1 MGADHEFLPL
11 CDVLF
16 NIISLAGYF
25 CDVVFDLVMSY
36 ALYCRGDIKWFALS
50 LSLILASLIASQI
63 VSVRW
68 YLRASWRNGILE
80 KGDVSTSTA
89 ESGTLTERKRIIR
102 YLVISLHGLQCG
114 VLWRYFKLFIPID
127 LRFVKHEVRELCLLR
142 LVHAFVEAAP
152 MLLVQLYFLWQ
163 SEQPKEFSDLNMVS
177 TVLSLF
183 SVCWALASF
192 SKNVRLHNIHR
203 LVLTWLGVIF
213 QFFWRLGTVWSRMTA
228 LAIYATLYGY
238 WVLVVIG
245 LHWMCMF
252 LWLISPKHAFYGEQ
266 LPRVRK
272 LVFSALV
279 GFIYV
284 FAFINLQ
291 ESNHRQKMAIFYII
305 MFLENSLLVAVWLVG
320 IWSDPPWYKTTVPLL
335 VFSTFF
341 GGLSF
346 MALYYRYFHV
356 RRLNYDAPSYHSG
369 TVKSGTSGSLQG
381 KETDG
386 SSTRYSSGGSVQVN
400 SSNEKK
406 NQYSRRL
413 TGARG
418 LPIPGVFNCR
428 FANASASSVAAA
440 ALKRKKKKPTTFVP
454 PPSIGSV
461 SGRSR
466 EDGEGGEDDRCLL
479 QPEAIPF
486 WCRPLSRQYNQQ
498 GGSSENESS
507 CARADIQ
514 QKLQEKKQKQLAE
527 LRVIEE
533 EILQGKL
540 QRRETA
546 GPTPQPVRQPA
557 PYAKRHRAHTP
568 EILLAPRFLHLY
580 RLPEA
585 VNLGNA
591 PSNNH
596 SHAVLAMPSSPDC
609 GDRCTSPTDGLPQ
622 RVPPQRAPSDMESQ
636 ISLPRSYT
644 LPRQFKYYRQ
654 GKTKKTFRSDHF
666 VASTNSSDG
675 DVDSGDENDS
685 EDSSPQENEAMPQR
699 PVLRLRPP
707 PFPLRGY
714 QGPPKHET
722 KL

>member
-1 MGADHEFLPL
+1 MFLCSIQMGTDHEFLPL

-36 ALYCRGDIKWFALS
+36 ALYRRDEVRWFAFTLS
-50 LSLILASLIASQI
+50 FILISLIVSQI

-68 YLRASWRNGILE
+68 YLRASWRNGLLE

-89 ESGTLTERKRIIR
+89 ESSILSEGHTIIR
-102 YLVISLHGLQCG
+102 YLVVTLHFLQCG
-114 VLWRYFKLFIPID
+114 VLWRYFKLFIPVD

-142 LVHAFVEAAP
+142 LIHAFVEAAP
-152 MLLVQLYFLWQ
+152 MLLLQLYLLWQ
-163 SEQPKEFSDLNMVS
+163 SNQPKEFSDLNMVS
-177 TVLSLF
+177 TILSLF

-238 WVLVVIG
+238 WVLVVIA
-245 LHWMCMF
+245 LHWICMF

-266 LPRVRK
+266 LPRSRK
-272 LVFSALV
+272 LMFSALV

-291 ESNHRQKMAIFYII
+291 ESNHRQKMAIFYTI

-320 IWSDPPWYKTTVPLL
+320 VWSDPPWYKSTVPLL

-356 RRLNYDAPSYHSG
+356 RRLKYDAPNYHSG
-369 TVKSGTSGSLQG
+369 TMKSCGSSQGKDMDQASHRHLNGTSNTQSEPSGS
-381 KETDG
+381 
-386 SSTRYSSGGSVQVN
+386 
-400 SSNEKK
+400 KK
-406 NQYSRRL
+406 MYSRRI
-413 TGARG
+413 TGAGG

-428 FANASASSVAAA
+428 FANASASSAAA

-461 SGRSR
+461 GGRDR
-466 EDGEGGEDDRCLL
+466 EEGGEDDRCLL
-479 QPEAIPF
+479 QPDAIPF
-486 WCRPLSRQYNQQ
+486 WCRPLSRQLNHQ
-498 GGSSENESS
+498 GGSSENEGS

-540 QRRETA
+540 QRRDTA
-546 GPTPQPVRQPA
+546 GPAPQPVRQPA

-585 VNLGNA
+585 VNV
-591 PSNNH
+591 SNNH
-596 SHAVLAMPSSPDC
+596 SHAVLAMPSSSDC
-609 GDRCTSPTDGLPQ
+609 VDRCPSPLDCLPQ
-622 RVPPQRAPSDMESQ
+622 RVHPQRAPSDMESQ

-654 GKTKKTFRSDHF
+654 GKARKNLRTEHF

-685 EDSSPQENEAMPQR
+685 GDSSPHDNETLPQR